1 MAKNLIIFS
10 NSSTNIINL
19 RNNFLNSLSSK
30 CYNVTVSIP
39 DTENKIIFDLRH
51 KLNFKLSIIKYHRST
66 LSIYKNLIYLI
77 KIYKY
82 LKKNNND
89 LIITFTVKPNI
100 LVSFVN
106 LFLGI
111 RIINVITG
119 LGTSFL
125 NKYIIKI
132 IVLFLYRISFYK
144 SNLVI
149 FQNQSDRNYFI
160 KKKNS

>member
-77 KIYKY
+77 KI
-82 LKKNNND
+82 
-89 LIITFTVKPNI
+89 
-100 LVSFVN
+100 
-106 LFLGI
+106 
-111 RIINVITG
+111 
-119 LGTSFL
+119 
-125 NKYIIKI
+125 
-132 IVLFLYRISFYK
+132 
-144 SNLVI
+144 
-149 FQNQSDRNYFI
+149 
-160 KKKNS
+160 